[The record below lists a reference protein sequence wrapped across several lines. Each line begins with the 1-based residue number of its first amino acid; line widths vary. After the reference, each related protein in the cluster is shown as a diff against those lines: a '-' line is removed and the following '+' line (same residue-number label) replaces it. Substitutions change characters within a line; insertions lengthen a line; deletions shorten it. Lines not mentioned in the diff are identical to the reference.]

1 MAHHSSMK
9 STGAFLH
16 SLHCPTGLRPFQ
28 SGLTRTLHPPWPAHS
43 SAATQGPAYSNAAA
57 RGVQSRRSRL
67 ASAIK
72 RGGHLLRS
80 AYPSRARPPSRAGRS
95 PAPQLRSTFSAVAST
110 ERATPASGAPT
121 TRATRALACSAL
133 APAGGPTSS
142 APLGAGRLPALRQRP
157 WRQPRAQGSAHV
169 EGGGPRHCGDRRRQW
184 HRRVR

>member
-1 MAHHSSMK
+1 MK

-110 ERATPASGAPT
+110 ERATLWGQEKIFLTLDPPCTIRVDLILSNKVRSNG
-121 TRATRALACSAL
+121 
-133 APAGGPTSS
+133 
-142 APLGAGRLPALRQRP
+142 GRLPD
-157 WRQPRAQGSAHV
+157 
-169 EGGGPRHCGDRRRQW
+169 RHRRQSGVLPRPCPW
-184 HRRVR
+184 PARPAHKLARARAG